1 MIHKLRL
8 ALRDA
13 ITGIIRSLRDV
24 NKAINYLALIKLAM
38 VFGGMG
44 MLAIGLYQIDLTL
57 MLVIIGLINLG
68 LGLTLRID

>member
-1 MIHKLRL
+1 M
-8 ALRDA
+8 
-13 ITGIIRSLRDV
+13 